1 MEKRALEGIE
11 AERKGKIHI
20 EIDKNEL
27 EKCTN
32 QIKRDLPWDERLD
45 MTTTLPAIENPDDDI
60 KRELAFYESTLR
72 SVSEAR
78 HLLQEHDIPFLKP
91 KDFLCEMV
99 KDEKQM
105 AKIDNHK
112 VRLEQEKKEK
122 IRNIIKAKK
131 NKARKNPR
139 KYSRRR

>member
-1 MEKRALEGIE
+1 
-11 AERKGKIHI
+11 
-20 EIDKNEL
+20 
-27 EKCTN
+27 
-32 QIKRDLPWDERLD
+32 
-45 MTTTLPAIENPDDDI
+45 
-60 KRELAFYESTLR
+60 
-72 SVSEAR
+72 
-78 HLLQEHDIPFLKP
+78 
-91 KDFLCEMV
+91 MV

>member
-1 MEKRALEGIE
+1 METISFSTY
-11 AERKGKIHI
+11 
-20 EIDKNEL
+20 
-27 EKCTN
+27 CSS
-32 QIKRDLPWDERLD
+32 
-45 MTTTLPAIENPDDDI
+45 
-60 KRELAFYESTLR
+60 YESTLR

-131 NKARKNPR
+131 NKPVRIQESIAEEGKHTKRLNHLDNMIGKHLFV
-139 KYSRRR
+139 SFL